1 MDDHKFDLRDGDL
14 VNLLKRS
21 MKSKIIA
28 VDLKTLDR
36 KLQCAICIAHI
47 KDDEKII

>member
-28 VDLKTLDR
+28 VDLKILDR
-36 KLQCAICIAHI
+36 KLQCAICIAHT
-47 KDDEKII
+47 KDDEKIV